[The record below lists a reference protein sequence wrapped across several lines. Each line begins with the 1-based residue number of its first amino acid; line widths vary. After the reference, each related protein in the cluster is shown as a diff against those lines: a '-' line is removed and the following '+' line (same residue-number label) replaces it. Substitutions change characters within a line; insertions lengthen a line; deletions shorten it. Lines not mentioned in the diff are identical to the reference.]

1 MAEIFDKLGKYVIVN
16 KVGKGSTG
24 DIYLAHDPFYGRDVA
39 IKVYKSDHL
48 DEHEE
53 EAQRKMFFNEAHM
66 VGMLQHPN
74 ILPIYDAGEEEG
86 RYFVV
91 MEFIH
96 GARTLSSYTKKD
108 KLLRMDDVLEI
119 IFKVAKA
126 LHYAHGR
133 GVVHRDI
140 KPSNI
145 MLTMENDV
153 RIIDFGIAMVQN
165 AELSTIDG
173 IAGSPS
179 YMAPEQIESKDITM
193 QTDLFSLGVVMYEML
208 TGARPFVA
216 SSLSKLLHQIVY
228 STPIP
233 MHTVR
238 NDVPEVLE
246 DITMRAMQK
255 EPSRRYGS
263 GLEFAADLTNAF
275 QHLNDQED
283 ILTQQEHFSKL
294 RRLKFFHDFSY
305 PEIWEVMRAS
315 VWNEYSEGQEI
326 VKEGEMDDCFYIIVE
341 GEVGVVSGGR
351 TVGHLR
357 TGDGFGETGYLQS
370 ARRSA
375 SIMSE
380 GDVTVLRVRSTLLEQ
395 ASAACQLQF
404 NKVFLRTLIRR
415 LQS

>member
-1 MAEIFDKLGKYVIVN
+1 MSVVFDKLGKYVIVK

-24 DIYLAHDPFYGRDVA
+24 DIFLAHDPFYGRDVA
-39 IKVYKSDHL
+39 IKVYKSEHL
-48 DEHEE
+48 DELEKD
-53 EAQRKMFFNEAHM
+53 AQRKMFYNEAHM

-74 ILPIYDAGEEEG
+74 ILPIYDAGEENG
-86 RYFVV
+86 KYYVV

-96 GARTLSSYTKKD
+96 GARTLASYTKKGN
-108 KLLRMDDVLEI
+108 LLRMDDVLEI

-140 KPSNI
+140 KPSNL
-145 MLTMENDV
+145 MLTMDNDV
-153 RIIDFGIAMVQN
+153 RIIDFGIAMVNN
-165 AELSTIDG
+165 ADVSTIEG

-179 YMAPEQIESKDITM
+179 YMAPEQIESKEITARADI
-193 QTDLFSLGVVMYEML
+193 FSLGVVLYEML
-208 TGARPFVA
+208 TGKRPFVA
-216 SSLSKLLHQIVY
+216 SNLSKLLHQIVY
-228 STPIP
+228 ATPIP

-238 NDVPEVLE
+238 SDIPEILE
-246 DITMRAMQK
+246 DIAMKAMQK
-255 EPSRRYGS
+255 DVTRRFSS
-263 GLEFAADLTNAF
+263 GLEFAAELTNAF

-283 ILTQQEHFSKL
+283 ILTQQEHFGKL

-315 VWNEYSEGQEI
+315 QWDEYIGGQEI
-326 VKEGEMDDCFYIIVE
+326 VKEGEMDDCFYIIIE
-341 GEVGVVSGGR
+341 GEVGVQSNGK

-357 TGDGFGETGYLQS
+357 SGDGFGETGYLQA

-375 SIMSE
+375 TIIAES
-380 GDVTVLRVRSTLLEQ
+380 DVTVLRVRSTLLEQ

>member
-1 MAEIFDKLGKYVIVN
+1 MSVVFDKLGKYVVVK

-24 DIYLAHDPFYGRDVA
+24 DIFLAHDPFYGRDVA
-39 IKVYKSDHL
+39 VKVYKSENL
-48 DEHEE
+48 DELEA
-53 EAQRKMFFNEAHM
+53 EAQRKMFYNEAHM

-74 ILPIYDAGEEEG
+74 ILPIYDAGEEDG
-86 RYFVV
+86 KYYVV

-96 GARTLSSYTKKD
+96 GARTLGSYTKKGN
-108 KLLRMDDVLEI
+108 LLRMDDVLEI
-119 IFKVAKA
+119 AFKVAKA

-145 MLTMENDV
+145 MLTMDNDV
-153 RIIDFGIAMVQN
+153 RIIDFGIAMVN
-165 AELSTIDG
+165 SADVSTIEG

-179 YMAPEQIESKDITM
+179 YMAPEQIESKEITARTDI
-193 QTDLFSLGVVMYEML
+193 FSLGVVLYELL
-208 TGARPFVA
+208 TGKRPFVA

-233 MHTVR
+233 MYSVR
-238 NDVPEVLE
+238 SDVPEILE
-246 DITMRAMQK
+246 DITMKALQK
-255 EPSRRYGS
+255 DPNRRFKS
-263 GLEFAADLTNAF
+263 GLEFAAELTNAF

-283 ILTQQEHFSKL
+283 ILTQQERFNQL

-315 VWNEYSEGQEI
+315 TWEIYEEDREI
-326 VKEGEMDDCFYIIVE
+326 VKEGEMDDTFYIIVE
-341 GEVGVVSGGR
+341 GEVSVMSGTR
-351 TVGHLR
+351 MVGQLKA
-357 TGDGFGETGYLQS
+357 GDGFGEAGYLEHG
-370 ARRSA
+370 RRSA
-375 SIMSE
+375 TIMAKTKVSMMK
-380 GDVTVLRVRSTLLEQ
+380 VRSTLLEQ

-404 NKVFLRTLIRR
+404 NKVFLRSLIKR